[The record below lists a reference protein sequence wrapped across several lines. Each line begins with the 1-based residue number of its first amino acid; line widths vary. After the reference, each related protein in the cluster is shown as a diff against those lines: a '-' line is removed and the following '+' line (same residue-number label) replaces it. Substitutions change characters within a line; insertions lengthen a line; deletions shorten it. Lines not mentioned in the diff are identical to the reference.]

1 MKSINF
7 KRKEESYLRYFEE
20 QSARKTKRPFNW
32 DRFVYL
38 LLLAIFLFFTGRFII
53 NSYFFIEGNGQVLFD
68 SVDIRHTDDIRI
80 LEFNVEEG
88 DDVHIGDTLFTY
100 FLDDDMFGNGG
111 GGGGS
116 NSVSIAGGGKKDSW
130 IEREIYTLK
139 KTDLNRVRIT
149 DDKSLLA
156 IYENDLERVRNEVIL
171 DAVSHTNLENLEYQ
185 ISKLQSDINLL
196 AAQIGIYSKQIRY
209 LEELLLLEEPPPT
222 IDIEQSSLSGSGFGG
237 ADGAFNE
244 IYKKSERKDFLML
257 AGVENIQN
265 YKIFTCP
272 INGNITRIHKQPYE
286 VALKTE
292 TICAIHQPNDVHIK
306 GFFNQEDLKYLNA
319 GDIVTV
325 EFPDGTK
332 SKGLVDRFYSATYIL
347 PEEFQKK
354 FEPTTRTLAADIL
367 PIGENDLEVWK
378 KYYKLSVK
386 VTKRTF

>member
-1 MKSINF
+1 MKSVNF

-38 LLLAIFLFFTGRFII
+38 VLLAIFLFFTGRFII
-53 NSYFFIEGNGQVLFD
+53 NSYFYIEGNGQVLFE

-80 LEFNVEEG
+80 LQFNVEEG
-88 DDVHIGDTLFTY
+88 DDVKIGDTLFTY
-100 FLDDDMFGNGG
+100 FLDEDMFGDGH
-111 GGGGS
+111 GGGS

-130 IEREIYTLK
+130 IERELYTLRK
-139 KTDLNRVRIT
+139 NVQLNAVRIN
-149 DDKSLLA
+149 DDKELLA
-156 IYENDLERVRNEVIL
+156 IYESDLERVRNEVIL

-185 ISKLQSDINLL
+185 IAKLNADINVLSS
-196 AAQIGIYSKQIRY
+196 QIGIYRKQIAY
-209 LEELLLLEEPPPT
+209 LEGLIQEEDDR
-222 IDIEQSSLSGSGFGG
+222 IIKIEQETNGGG
-237 ADGAFNE
+237 AGSSGGAGE
-244 IYKKSERKDFLML
+244 KYPPALKKDMLML
-257 AGVENIQN
+257 AGVENIEGF
-265 YKIFTCP
+265 KIFTCP

-292 TICAIHQPNDVHIK
+292 TICSIHQPNDVHIK
-306 GFFNQEDLKYLNA
+306 GFFNQEDLKHLNQ
-319 GDIVTV
+319 GDLVNI
-325 EFPDGTK
+325 EFPDGTM
-332 SKGLVDRFYSATYIL
+332 SKGIVDRFYSATYIL

-367 PIGENDLEVWK
+367 PIGENDLDIWK